1 MKSKK
6 YSIGSDE
13 VSFEFDGGNLVG
25 IVKNGSP
32 VDPNSDD
39 FASFKDSDESLEAF
53 NIAVHGEPSVVDSVD
68 TANIEV
74 LDDNYTKATKKK
86 ANAEAAASAIGASN
100 QPVAPNAGRESN
112 PRFLQAAK
120 RPQYAPVSPQQLT
133 YPVDMDKDQDYMSIK
148 IHEYK
153 RREVDQSYSSSKK
166 AVDPKGA
173 FKGQI
178 CLPMP
183 VVKDSNAAQW
193 GESVI
198 SATSIGVMRRT
209 ASLGAKG
216 FLGLGGGAGG
226 EISDRDLGGGDGGS
240 GWGWGAVK
248 RDQILNMATKLG
260 GMTVSEFMARSRGQ
274 IENPNAELLF
284 KGPTI
289 RDFGFSFSMVARSAR
304 EGEEIRQIIRQ
315 LKIAAAP
322 ARNNSSLLTTPDIFW
337 LRYMR
342 GNKEL
347 ETVNRMTDMALSSI
361 NVNYSPGGFWN
372 SYEDSQPIAVDMQ
385 LSFTELRP
393 IYKEDQEN
401 TSFASDSVGY

>member
-25 IVKNGSP
+25 IIKNGSP

-39 FASFKDSDESLEAF
+39 FASLKDSDESLEAF

-86 ANAEAAASAIGASN
+86 ANAEAAADAIGASN

-120 RPQYAPVSPQQLT
+120 RPQYATASPQSLT
-133 YPVDMDKDQDYMSIK
+133 YPVDMDKSQDYMSIK

-173 FKGQI
+173 FKNEI

-193 GESVI
+193 GESTI
-198 SATSIGVMRRT
+198 SATSIGMLRRS
-209 ASLGAKG
+209 ANSGARFG
-216 FLGLGGGAGG
+216 SRSGLDMGV
-226 EISDRDLGGGDGGS
+226 SDRDAGGGEGGS
-240 GWGWGAVK
+240 GWGWGTVK
-248 RDQILNMATKLG
+248 RDQLLNVPTKLG
-260 GMTVSEFMARSRGQ
+260 GMSVSEFMARARGQ

-284 KGPTI
+284 KGPVI

-304 EGEEIRQIIRQ
+304 EGKEIRRIIRQ

-342 GNKEL
+342 GSQEL

-401 TSFASDSVGY
+401 TSFAKDSVGY

>member
-53 NIAVHGEPSVVDSVD
+53 NIGVYGKPNVVDSVD

-74 LDDNYTKATKKK
+74 LNDNYTKASKKK
-86 ANAEAAASAIGASN
+86 ANAEAAAAAIGASN

-120 RPQYAPVSPQQLT
+120 RPQYATFPPQQLT
-133 YPVDMDKDQDYMSIK
+133 YPVDMDKDQDYLSIK

-153 RREVDQSYSSSKK
+153 RREVDQSYSSSEK

-173 FKGQI
+173 FKNEI

-193 GESVI
+193 GESTI
-198 SATSIGVMRRT
+198 SATSIGLMRRT
-209 ASLGAKG
+209 ANLGARAG
-216 FLGLGGGAGG
+216 ATSGLDM
-226 EISDRDLGGGDGGS
+226 EVSDRDLGGGDGG
-240 GWGWGAVK
+240 GNDWGKVK
-248 RDQILNMATKLG
+248 RDQLLNVATKLG

-284 KGPTI
+284 KGPVI

-304 EGEEIRQIIRQ
+304 EGEEIRKIIRQ

-322 ARNNSSLLTTPDIFW
+322 ARNSSSLLTTPDIFW

-342 GNKEL
+342 GNQEL

-401 TSFASDSVGY
+401 DSFATDSVGY